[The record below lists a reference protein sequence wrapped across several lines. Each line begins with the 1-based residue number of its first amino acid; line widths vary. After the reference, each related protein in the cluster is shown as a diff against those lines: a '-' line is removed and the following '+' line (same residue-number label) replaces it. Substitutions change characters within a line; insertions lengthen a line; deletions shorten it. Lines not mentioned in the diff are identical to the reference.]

1 MSDLPIDL
9 GDVIID
15 PTLLYPIGDIGVEVV
30 VVLQTVGIATRSVRS
45 AFLVAVDAEGTDTEA
60 YPRLGEQDGTF
71 QFPDQGIHVLPAPI
85 VPLRLAVSF
94 SQAVFPEAVIIRERH
109 TRRRIGIEIIVH
121 MDRVH
126 VVTADDIT
134 HYPAD
139 KLTAFRQSRVEKDL
153 FIIGDKPFGML
164 MIDVG
169 IGETGVSRRARP
181 VRIQPSV
188 KLHVPFMAFLDQEGH
203 RVELTCRGYALLSGE
218 EAAPRLDIGF
228 IESVRLGAHLKDDG
242 VDAACLQVIKL
253 ADEVF
258 FHPGGSHILV
268 FALKSGLY
276 PCSPKLSLGLL
287 ARTRSRTRLLANRR
301 T

>member
-1 MSDLPIDL
+1 MTSVGVFVPPFDKRDVIRRRVSDLPIDL

-30 VVLQTVGIATRSVRS
+30 VVLQTVGIATRSVCG

-109 TRRRIGIEIIVH
+109 TRCGIGIEIIVH
-121 MDRVH
+121 MDSVH

-188 KLHVPFMAFLDQEGH
+188 KLHVPFMAFLD
-203 RVELTCRGYALLSGE
+203 
-218 EAAPRLDIGF
+218 
-228 IESVRLGAHLKDDG
+228 
-242 VDAACLQVIKL
+242 
-253 ADEVF
+253 
-258 FHPGGSHILV
+258 
-268 FALKSGLY
+268 
-276 PCSPKLSLGLL
+276 
-287 ARTRSRTRLLANRR
+287 
-301 T
+301 

>member
-1 MSDLPIDL
+1 MYS
-9 GDVIID
+9 
-15 PTLLYPIGDIGVEVV
+15 
-30 VVLQTVGIATRSVRS
+30 
-45 AFLVAVDAEGTDTEA
+45 
-60 YPRLGEQDGTF
+60 
-71 QFPDQGIHVLPAPI
+71 
-85 VPLRLAVSF
+85 
-94 SQAVFPEAVIIRERH
+94 
-109 TRRRIGIEIIVH
+109 
-121 MDRVH
+121 VH

-301 T
+301 TCGYRSKENRYSEAKIFNLHGCLAVFVYEIFNKCRRFPVNMKYFTLVILFTWQ

>member
-1 MSDLPIDL
+1 MPKGLIPKRTQGLVSRMVRFNSRIRVFTFSRRQSFLCAS
-9 GDVIID
+9 
-15 PTLLYPIGDIGVEVV
+15 LYP
-30 VVLQTVGIATRSVRS
+30 
-45 AFLVAVDAEGTDTEA
+45 
-60 YPRLGEQDGTF
+60 
-71 QFPDQGIHVLPAPI
+71 
-85 VPLRLAVSF
+85 F

-109 TRRRIGIEIIVH
+109 TRCGIGIEIIVH
-121 MDRVH
+121 MDSVH

-153 FIIGDKPFGML
+153 FIIGDKTIRDAYDRCGNRRNGCFPPCSPGK
-164 MIDVG
+164 DSTKRETPCSVYG
-169 IGETGVSRRARP
+169 ILGSGRP
-181 VRIQPSV
+181 SGRT
-188 KLHVPFMAFLDQEGH
+188 F
-203 RVELTCRGYALLSGE
+203 TCRGYALLSGE